1 MRPNGFGGG
10 MISHPTSVL
19 HCEENVEAGFVALV
33 GVGLGRIER
42 RHGTDNV
49 ITDTS
54 EKRARYP

>member
-1 MRPNGFGGG
+1 MRPNGFDAG

-33 GVGLGRIER
+33 GVVLVRIAR
-42 RHGTDNV
+42 RHGTENV

-54 EKRARYP
+54 EKRPGYL

>member
-1 MRPNGFGGG
+1 
-10 MISHPTSVL
+10 MILHPTSVL

-33 GVGLGRIER
+33 GVGLGRIEH

-49 ITDTS
+49 ITDRS